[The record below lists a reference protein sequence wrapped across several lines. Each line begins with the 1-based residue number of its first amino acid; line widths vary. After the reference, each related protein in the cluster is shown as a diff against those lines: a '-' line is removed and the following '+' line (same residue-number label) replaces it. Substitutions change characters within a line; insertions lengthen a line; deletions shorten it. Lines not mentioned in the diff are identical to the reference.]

1 MDLPAHKFRFTGDF
15 SILFFVWR
23 MCVLMWVWVYG
34 VCDCACTYEPTH
46 VGKPDVNLQC
56 HFLVRE
62 SLNGLDSPCPRDLV
76 FPTPS
81 VLGSHYHAIL
91 YGSNYWTQVFIITS
105 RTLWVPLSPGPWTIF
120 FLIFYF
126 NISYVIR
133 FTTLNFFSWALKC
146 FLLYFGNFL
155 ISVIFLLKSIWGF
168 AIHQSFIYETVPRM
182 QWFDPLDFRH
192 FAWSFCHKPKF
203 SSFRFQTRTQTFI
216 FFSTF

>member
-62 SLNGLDSPCPRDLV
+62 SLNGLDSPCSRDLV

-105 RTLWVPLSPGPWTIF
+105 RTLWVPLSPGPWSIF

-146 FLLYFGNFL
+146 FLLYFGNLL

-168 AIHQSFIYETVPRM
+168 AIHQSFIYETVPR
-182 QWFDPLDFRH
+182 
-192 FAWSFCHKPKF
+192 
-203 SSFRFQTRTQTFI
+203 I
-216 FFSTF
+216 